1 MPRAAD
7 GFADGKALG
16 QRAAVVRADRADGEE
31 FSAPS
36 RKKDRFAESVPEQH
50 RPVGE
55 FRERDSLREIGSVER
70 RL

>member
-1 MPRAAD
+1 
-7 GFADGKALG
+7 
-16 QRAAVVRADRADGEE
+16 VRADRADGEE

-50 RPVGE
+50 RAVGE